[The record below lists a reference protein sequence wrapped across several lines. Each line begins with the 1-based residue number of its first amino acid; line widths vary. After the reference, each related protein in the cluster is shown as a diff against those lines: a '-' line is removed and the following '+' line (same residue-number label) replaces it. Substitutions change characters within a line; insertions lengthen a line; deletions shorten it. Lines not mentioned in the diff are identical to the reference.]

1 MFLLKKYVSLE
12 DDQKTYFMYQIISKA
27 GIEKELLAIC
37 ENKDLTKPIM
47 NIFMRLSRKFEKK
60 MLLIF
65 R

>member
-1 MFLLKKYVSLE
+1 MRQL
-12 DDQKTYFMYQIISKA
+12 ISNIPKA

-47 NIFMRLSRKFEKK
+47 SIFMRLSRKFEKK